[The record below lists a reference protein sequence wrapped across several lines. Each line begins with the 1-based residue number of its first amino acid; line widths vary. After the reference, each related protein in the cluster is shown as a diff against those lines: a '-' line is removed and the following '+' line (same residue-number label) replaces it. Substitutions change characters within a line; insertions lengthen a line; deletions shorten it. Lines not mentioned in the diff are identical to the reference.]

1 MQQRQHPPR
10 SRSPPANKRT
20 AAVTVIP
27 ANGDLCITRHSRES
41 GNPLL
46 LAFCHREHRV
56 GAQHAAPLVAPAFH
70 FAYSCEGS
78 EATRRLPG
86 RSRESH
92 MKLDIDHLM
101 KGLSQQRPIFH
112 SEADFQHALAWR
124 IHETMPDCQV
134 RLEHPFPHEEKRMHL
149 DIWLPT
155 EGVAIELK
163 YRTREIKMDCEGIAF
178 VLKEQAAQDHAR
190 YDFLKDVQR
199 LEYVMRAGEKA
210 GFAILLTNDPTYW
223 DPKRMKK
230 RSPNDADF
238 RIHECRKPTGKL
250 AWSDKASPGTIKSR
264 EDPIHLS
271 GCYKMHWK
279 DYSDCAAENYGKFRY
294 LAVSVQ

>member
-1 MQQRQHPPR
+1 
-10 SRSPPANKRT
+10 
-20 AAVTVIP
+20 
-27 ANGDLCITRHSRES
+27 
-41 GNPLL
+41 
-46 LAFCHREHRV
+46 
-56 GAQHAAPLVAPAFH
+56 
-70 FAYSCEGS
+70 
-78 EATRRLPG
+78 
-86 RSRESH
+86 

-101 KGLSQQRPIFH
+101 KGLAKERPLFH

-124 IHETMPDCQV
+124 IHETMPGCQV
-134 RLEHPFPHEEKRMHL
+134 RLEYPFPYEEGRMEL

-155 EGVAIELK
+155 QRIAIELK
-163 YRTREIKMDCEGIAF
+163 YRTENLGLDYNGEFFA
-178 VLKEQAAQDHAR
+178 LTNHSAQDNAR
-190 YDFLKDVQR
+190 YDFLYDVQR
-199 LEYVMRAGEKA
+199 LEYVVRSGEKA

-230 RSPNDADF
+230 QDPNDADF

-271 GCYKMHWK
+271 GCYTMHWK